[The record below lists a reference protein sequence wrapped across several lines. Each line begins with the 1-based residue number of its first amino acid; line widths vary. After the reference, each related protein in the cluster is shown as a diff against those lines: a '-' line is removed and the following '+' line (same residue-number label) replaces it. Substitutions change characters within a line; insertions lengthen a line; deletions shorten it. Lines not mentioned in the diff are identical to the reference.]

1 MGLEESLAAAT
12 GFVINA
18 IWTFRIHRGDL
29 IASRGIKLGVGRPAT
44 LKEAGQQYN
53 DGEVMHGG
61 PQKEKGGPA
70 KRQDLNKRRLRIED
84 VLTLHRASS

>member
-29 IASRGIKLGVGRPAT
+29 IASRGIKLGVCRPAT
-44 LKEAGQQYN
+44 LKEAGQQDD
-53 DGEVMHGG
+53 DGEVMHEG

-70 KRQDLNKRRLRIED
+70 ERQDLIKGGSGLKMF
-84 VLTLHRASS
+84 